1 MENSIRCS
9 VVIGRFFFWV
19 VFLGTVSSFVFG
31 YLLRRVRYKAS
42 IAAATAKPAPMSGLV
57 APLPPSPLVV
67 EGCELSVLLWVLPEV
82 CDADVA
88 LPDEPEADDSAE
100 VVLPRRPE
108 EVTEERVVGTVMEL
122 TRSVVVPDVEPDV
135 TVAELRMSEI
145 LLRALDGMS
154 VTEIGRME

>member
-1 MENSIRCS
+1 
-9 VVIGRFFFWV
+9 
-19 VFLGTVSSFVFG
+19 
-31 YLLRRVRYKAS
+31 
-42 IAAATAKPAPMSGLV
+42 MSGLV

-67 EGCELSVLLWVLPEV
+67 EGCELSVLLWVLSEV
-82 CDADVA
+82 CDADVSLA
-88 LPDEPEADDSAE
+88 DESEDDDSAE

-122 TRSVVVPDVEPDV
+122 TRSVVVSDAEPDV
-135 TVAELRMSEI
+135 TVADAVAELRMSEI